1 MKTSV
6 ERIDDTSVKLSVT
19 VEAERVSEA
28 IEAAAQRLAADVK
41 VPGFRPGRVP
51 KRVLESRLGKDT
63 IAHEAARDALP
74 RFFSEAASAE
84 ELAAVGPPEFDLQTF
99 EDGQEGVFTATVEVR
114 PDIEVPAYDD
124 LQVPH
129 PEWELTEDEV
139 DEQLDQLR
147 ERFATVETVQ
157 RPAQVGDHVLVSIS
171 GTKDGEPVA
180 EVAADDTLYEVGDAD
195 ETDSELDRQLA
206 GASPGA
212 ILKFTDTL
220 GPDYGERAGQE
231 VQLTAIVK
239 EVKARRLP
247 DLDDA
252 FAADASEFD
261 TVEELRAE
269 LRRVLAEQK
278 LEHARQ
284 ELRGKV
290 VEAVVERVE
299 VPLPPS
305 MVQEELRYRLDRVAA
320 QAEHYGMS
328 TEQLLAAS
336 GVNTEE
342 LLAQF
347 EREAE
352 QAVKAQLVLDVIGRE
367 AGIDLDQND
376 LQVEVMRQ
384 AQRLGKDPQE
394 LANLMTQREHIGALV
409 TDAFRRKTIDHLLD
423 RVQVLGGPPETP
435 APSDDEE
442 EAEGEVAAAVAV
454 EPDDTGDVA
463 EDDQGA

>member
-19 VEAERVSEA
+19 VDAERVSEA
-28 IEAAAQRLAADVK
+28 IAAAAERLAADVK

-74 RFFSEAASAE
+74 HFFSEAARAE
-84 ELAAVGPPEFDLQTF
+84 DLAAVGPPEYDLETF
-99 EDGQEGVFTATVEVR
+99 EDGAEGVFTATVEVR
-114 PDIEVPAYDD
+114 PDLEVPEYGD
-124 LQVPH
+124 LQIPH
-129 PEWELTEDEV
+129 PDWELTEEEV
-139 DEQLDQLR
+139 DEQLDALR
-147 ERFATVETVQ
+147 ERFATVETVE
-157 RPAQVGDHVLVSIS
+157 RPAQVGDHVLLSLS
-171 GTKDGEPVA
+171 GSKDGEPVP
-180 EVAADDTLYEVGDAD
+180 EVAADDTLYEVEDPEESDA
-195 ETDSELDRQLA
+195 ELDRQLA
-206 GASPGA
+206 GAAPGA

-231 VQLTAIVK
+231 VDLTAIVK
-239 EVKARRLP
+239 EVKAKRLP
-247 DLDDA
+247 ELDDA
-252 FAADASEFD
+252 FATDASEFD
-261 TVEELRAE
+261 TVDELRAE
-269 LRRVLAEQK
+269 LRRVLGEQK

-305 MVQEELRYRLDRVAA
+305 MVQGELRYRLDRVAA
-320 QAEHYGMS
+320 QAEQYGMS

-352 QAVKAQLVLDVIGRE
+352 EAVKAQLVLDVIGKE
-367 AGIDLDQND
+367 AGIELGAED

-384 AQRLGKDPQE
+384 AQRLGKDPKE
-394 LANLMTQREHIGALV
+394 LAELMSQPEHIGALM
-409 TDAFRRKTIDHLLD
+409 TDAFRRKTIDHLLGQ
-423 RVQVLGGPPETP
+423 VQVLSGPPEGAGAADTEADEP
-435 APSDDEE
+435 A
-442 EAEGEVAAAVAV
+442 AAAAVADADA
-454 EPDDTGDVA
+454 EGDDP
-463 EDDQGA
+463 GAQPGA